1 MYVIYYALMLRCW
14 QLVRILVKT
23 NHPCLRV
30 GHHNLKYY
38 YSSIIE
44 CFGDEFLRRST
55 IVDTQC
61 LLAKAEECGFPDM
74 LESIDCM
81 HC

>member
-30 GHHNLKYY
+30 GHHSLKYY
-38 YSSIIE
+38 CLGIIE

-55 IVDTQC
+55 IADTQC
-61 LLAKAEECGFPDM
+61 F
-74 LESIDCM
+74 
-81 HC
+81 